1 MTRETA
7 RALNEEFGQM
17 VEEFCRKHNLEKIN
31 CRLTYTD
38 ASLDWKITTKALD
51 ANGERKV
58 DPALESRA
66 KWFITK
72 NGIKAPEKVLGTY
85 VEVSGLGR
93 CKIKD
98 FNSRSPK
105 YAFSVETASGKVYRT
120 TVWSLKF

>member
-7 RALNEEFGQM
+7 RSLNEEFGQM

-38 ASLDWKITTKALD
+38 ASLDWKVTTKALD
-51 ANGERKV
+51 ANGERKI
-58 DPALESRA
+58 DPALENRA

-72 NGIKAPEKVLGTY
+72 NSIKAPEKVLGTY

-120 TVWSLKF
+120 NVWSLKF

>member
-1 MTRETA
+1 MTKEMT
-7 RALNEEFGQM
+7 RALNYEFGKM
-17 VEEFCRKHNLEKIN
+17 VEEFCRKHNLEKIQ
-31 CRLTYTD
+31 CGLTYTD
-38 ASLDWKITTKALD
+38 TSFTWKVSASALD

-58 DPALESRA
+58 DPVMENRA

-105 YAFSVETASGKVYRT
+105 YAFSVETASGKIYRT

>member
-1 MTRETA
+1 MTKEMA
-7 RALNEEFGQM
+7 RALNYEFGKM
-17 VEEFCRKHNLEKIN
+17 VEEFCRKHNLEKIQ
-31 CRLTYTD
+31 CGLTYTD
-38 ASLDWKITTKALD
+38 TSFTWKVSASALD

-58 DPALESRA
+58 DPVMENRA

-93 CKIKD
+93 CKITD

-105 YAFSVETASGKVYRT
+105 YAFSVETASGKIYRT
-120 TVWSLKF
+120 TIWSLKF

>member
-1 MTRETA
+1 MTKEMA
-7 RALNEEFGQM
+7 RSLNEEFGQM

-38 ASLDWKITTKALD
+38 ASLDWKVTTKALD
-51 ANGERKV
+51 ANGEYKI
-58 DPALESRA
+58 DPVTENRA

-120 TVWSLKF
+120 TVYSLKF

>member
-7 RALNEEFGQM
+7 RSLNEEFGQM

-38 ASLDWKITTKALD
+38 TSLDWKVTTKALD

-58 DPALESRA
+58 DPVMENRA

-105 YAFSVETASGKVYRT
+105 YAFSVETASGKIYRT

>member
-1 MTRETA
+1 MSKTGTDNTDTQKATTPILVKLSATIESLSMMCKQKITISIPI
-7 RALNEEFGQM
+7 M
-17 VEEFCRKHNLEKIN
+17 VEPPSPIN
-31 CRLTYTD
+31 I
-38 ASLDWKITTKALD
+38 LDFFPNTLC
-51 ANGERKV
+51 
-58 DPALESRA
+58 
-66 KWFITK
+66 TK

-120 TVWSLKF
+120 

>member
-1 MTRETA
+1 MTKEMA
-7 RALNEEFGQM
+7 RALNSEFGKM
-17 VEEFCRKHNLEKIN
+17 VEEFCRKHNLEKIQ
-31 CRLTYTD
+31 CGLTYTD
-38 ASLDWKITTKALD
+38 TSFTWKVSTSALD

-58 DPALESRA
+58 DPVMENRA

-93 CKIKD
+93 CKITD

-105 YAFSVETASGKVYRT
+105 YAFSVETASGKTYRT
-120 TVWSLKF
+120 TVWNLKF

>member
-1 MTRETA
+1 MTKEMA
-7 RALNEEFGQM
+7 HSLNEEFGQM

-38 ASLDWKITTKALD
+38 ASLDWKVTTKALD
-51 ANGERKV
+51 ANGEYKI
-58 DPALESRA
+58 DPVTENRA

-120 TVWSLKF
+120 TVYSLKF

>member
-1 MTRETA
+1 MTKEVA
-7 RALNEEFGQM
+7 RILNVEFGKM
-17 VEEFCRKHNLEKIN
+17 VEEFCKKHNLEKIN
-31 CRLTYTD
+31 CVLSYND
-38 ASLDWKITTKALD
+38 ARLDWKVSTSALD

-58 DPALESRA
+58 DPVLESRA

-93 CKIKD
+93 CKITD

-105 YAFSVETASGKVYRT
+105 YAFSVETASGKIYRT

>member
-1 MTRETA
+1 MTKEIA
-7 RALNEEFGQM
+7 RALNSEFGKM
-17 VEEFCRKHNLEKIN
+17 VEEFCRKHNLEKIQ
-31 CRLTYTD
+31 CGLTYTD
-38 ASLDWKITTKALD
+38 TSFTWKVSASALD

-58 DPALESRA
+58 DPVLESRA
-66 KWFITK
+66 KLFITK

-105 YAFSVETASGKVYRT
+105 YAFSVETSSGKTYRT

>member
-1 MTRETA
+1 MTKEMA
-7 RALNEEFGQM
+7 RALNYEFGKM
-17 VEEFCRKHNLEKIN
+17 VEEFCRKHNLEKIQ
-31 CRLTYTD
+31 CGLTYTD
-38 ASLDWKITTKALD
+38 TSFTWKVSASALD

-58 DPALESRA
+58 DPVIENRA

-93 CKIKD
+93 CKITD

-105 YAFSVETASGKVYRT
+105 YAFSVETASGKIYRT

>member
-1 MTRETA
+1 MTKEMA
-7 RALNEEFGQM
+7 CALNYEFGKM
-17 VEEFCRKHNLEKIN
+17 VEEFCRKHNLEKIQ
-31 CRLTYTD
+31 CGLTYTD
-38 ASLDWKITTKALD
+38 TSFTWKVSASALD

-58 DPALESRA
+58 DPVMESRA

-105 YAFSVETASGKVYRT
+105 YAFSVETASGKIYRT

>member
-7 RALNEEFGQM
+7 RSLNEEFGQM

-38 ASLDWKITTKALD
+38 ASLDWKVTTKALD

-58 DPALESRA
+58 DPVMENRA

-98 FNSRSPK
+98 FNSSSPK

>member
-1 MTRETA
+1 MTKEMA
-7 RALNEEFGQM
+7 HALNSEFGKM
-17 VEEFCRKHNLEKIN
+17 VEEFCRKHNLEKIQ
-31 CRLTYTD
+31 CGLTYTD
-38 ASLDWKITTKALD
+38 TSFTWKVSASALD

-58 DPALESRA
+58 DPVMENRA

-93 CKIKD
+93 CKITD

-105 YAFSVETASGKVYRT
+105 YAFSVETASGKSYRT
-120 TVWSLKF
+120 TVWSIKF

>member
-7 RALNEEFGQM
+7 RSLNEEFGQM

-38 ASLDWKITTKALD
+38 ASLDWKVTTKALD

-58 DPALESRA
+58 DPALENRA

>member
-1 MTRETA
+1 MTKEMA
-7 RALNEEFGQM
+7 RALNYEFGKM
-17 VEEFCRKHNLEKIN
+17 VEEFCRKHNLEKIQ
-31 CRLTYTD
+31 CGLTYTD
-38 ASLDWKITTKALD
+38 TSFTWKVSASALD

-58 DPALESRA
+58 DPVMENRA

-105 YAFSVETASGKVYRT
+105 YAFSVETASGKIYRT

>member
-1 MTRETA
+1 MTKEMA
-7 RALNEEFGQM
+7 RALNYEFGKM
-17 VEEFCRKHNLEKIN
+17 VEEFCRKHNLEKIQ
-31 CRLTYTD
+31 CGLTYTD
-38 ASLDWKITTKALD
+38 TSFTWKVSASALD

-58 DPALESRA
+58 DPVMENRA

-93 CKIKD
+93 CKITD

-105 YAFSVETASGKVYRT
+105 YAFSVETASGKSYRT
-120 TVWSLKF
+120 TVWSIKF

>member
-1 MTRETA
+1 MTKEMA
-7 RALNEEFGQM
+7 RALNSEFGKM

-31 CRLTYTD
+31 CTLSYND
-38 ASLDWKITTKALD
+38 ASFTWKVSSSALD
-51 ANGERKV
+51 VNGERKV
-58 DPALESRA
+58 DPVMENRA

-72 NGIKAPEKVLGTY
+72 NGIKAPEKVIGTY

-105 YAFSVETASGKVYRT
+105 YAFSVETASGKTYRT

>member
-7 RALNEEFGQM
+7 RSLNEEFGQM

-38 ASLDWKITTKALD
+38 ASLDWKVTTKALD
-51 ANGERKV
+51 ANGERKI
-58 DPALESRA
+58 DPALENRA

-105 YAFSVETASGKVYRT
+105 YAFSVETASGKIYRT

>member
-1 MTRETA
+1 MTKEMT
-7 RALNEEFGQM
+7 RALNYEFGKM
-17 VEEFCRKHNLEKIN
+17 VEEFCRKHNLEKIQ
-31 CRLTYTD
+31 CGLTYTD
-38 ASLDWKITTKALD
+38 TSFTWKVSASALD

-58 DPALESRA
+58 DPVMENRA

-93 CKIKD
+93 CKITY

-105 YAFSVETASGKVYRT
+105 YAFSVETASGKIYRT

>member
-1 MTRETA
+1 MNKEMA
-7 RALNEEFGQM
+7 HALNSEFGKM
-17 VEEFCRKHNLEKIN
+17 VEEFCRKHNLEKVQ
-31 CRLTYTD
+31 CGLTYTD
-38 ASLDWKITTKALD
+38 TSFTWKVSTSALD

-58 DPALESRA
+58 DPVMENRA

-93 CKIKD
+93 CKITD

-105 YAFSVETASGKVYRT
+105 YAFSVETASGKTYRT

>member
-1 MTRETA
+1 MTKEMA
-7 RALNEEFGQM
+7 HALNSEFGKM
-17 VEEFCRKHNLEKIN
+17 VEEFCRKHNLEKIQ
-31 CRLTYTD
+31 CGLTYTY
-38 ASLDWKITTKALD
+38 ASFTWKVKASALD

-58 DPALESRA
+58 DPVMESRA

-93 CKIKD
+93 CKITD

-105 YAFSVETASGKVYRT
+105 YAFSVETASGKTYRT
-120 TVWSLKF
+120 TVWNLKF

>member
-1 MTRETA
+1 MTKEMA
-7 RALNEEFGQM
+7 RALNYEFGKM
-17 VEEFCRKHNLEKIN
+17 VEEFCRKHNLEKIQ
-31 CRLTYTD
+31 CGLTYTD
-38 ASLDWKITTKALD
+38 TSFTWKVSASALD

-58 DPALESRA
+58 DPVIENRA

-105 YAFSVETASGKVYRT
+105 YAFSVETASGKIYRT

>member
-1 MTRETA
+1 MTKEMA
-7 RALNEEFGQM
+7 HALNSEFGKM
-17 VEEFCRKHNLEKIN
+17 VEEFCRKHNLEKIQ
-31 CRLTYTD
+31 CGLTYTD
-38 ASLDWKITTKALD
+38 ESFTWKVSASALD

-58 DPALESRA
+58 DPVMENRA

-93 CKIKD
+93 CKITD

-105 YAFSVETASGKVYRT
+105 YAFSVETASGKSYRT
-120 TVWSLKF
+120 TVWSIKF

>member
-1 MTRETA
+1 MTKEMA
-7 RALNEEFGQM
+7 HALNSEFGKM
-17 VEEFCRKHNLEKIN
+17 VEEFCCKHNLEKIQ
-31 CRLTYTD
+31 CGLTYTD
-38 ASLDWKITTKALD
+38 ASFTWKVSASALD

-58 DPALESRA
+58 DPVMENRA

-105 YAFSVETASGKVYRT
+105 YAFSVETASGKIYRT

>member
-1 MTRETA
+1 MTKEMA
-7 RALNEEFGQM
+7 HALNSEFGKM
-17 VEEFCRKHNLEKIN
+17 VEEFCRKHNLEKIQ
-31 CRLTYTD
+31 CGLTYTD
-38 ASLDWKITTKALD
+38 TSFTWKVSTSTLD

-58 DPALESRA
+58 DPVMESRA

-105 YAFSVETASGKVYRT
+105 YAFSVETASGKIYRT

>member
-7 RALNEEFGQM
+7 RSLNEEFGQM

-51 ANGERKV
+51 ANGERKI
-58 DPALESRA
+58 DPALENRA

>member
-1 MTRETA
+1 MA
-7 RALNEEFGQM
+7 RALNYEFGKM
-17 VEEFCRKHNLEKIN
+17 VEEFCRKHNLEKIQ
-31 CRLTYTD
+31 CGLTYTD
-38 ASLDWKITTKALD
+38 TSFTWKVSASALD

-58 DPALESRA
+58 DPVMENRA

-93 CKIKD
+93 CKITD

-105 YAFSVETASGKVYRT
+105 YAFSVETASGKIYRT

>member
-1 MTRETA
+1 MTKEMA
-7 RALNEEFGQM
+7 RALNYEFGKM
-17 VEEFCRKHNLEKIN
+17 VEEFCRKHNLEKIQ
-31 CRLTYTD
+31 CGLTYTD
-38 ASLDWKITTKALD
+38 TSFTWKVSTSTLD

-58 DPALESRA
+58 DPVMESRA

-105 YAFSVETASGKVYRT
+105 YAFSVETASGKIYRT

>member
-1 MTRETA
+1 MT
-7 RALNEEFGQM
+7 RALNYEFGKM
-17 VEEFCRKHNLEKIN
+17 VEEFCRKHNLEKIQ
-31 CRLTYTD
+31 CGLTYTD
-38 ASLDWKITTKALD
+38 TSFTWKVSASALD

-58 DPALESRA
+58 DPVMENRA

-105 YAFSVETASGKVYRT
+105 YAFSVETASGKIYRT

>member
-1 MTRETA
+1 MA
-7 RALNEEFGQM
+7 HALNSEFGKM
-17 VEEFCRKHNLEKIN
+17 VEEFCRKHNLEKIQ
-31 CRLTYTD
+31 CGLTYTD
-38 ASLDWKITTKALD
+38 TSFTWKVSTSALD

-58 DPALESRA
+58 DPVMENRA

-93 CKIKD
+93 CKITD

-105 YAFSVETASGKVYRT
+105 YAFSVETASGKTYRT

>member
-1 MTRETA
+1 MTKEMA
-7 RALNEEFGQM
+7 RALNYEFGKM
-17 VEEFCRKHNLEKIN
+17 VEEFCRKHNLEKIQ
-31 CRLTYTD
+31 CGLTYTD
-38 ASLDWKITTKALD
+38 TSFTWKVSASALD

-58 DPALESRA
+58 DPVMENRA

-105 YAFSVETASGKVYRT
+105 YAFSVETASGKIYRT
-120 TVWSLKF
+120 TVWNLKF

>member
-7 RALNEEFGQM
+7 RSLNEEFGQM

-38 ASLDWKITTKALD
+38 ASLDWKVTTKALD
-51 ANGERKV
+51 ANGERKI
-58 DPALESRA
+58 DPAMESRA

-85 VEVSGLGR
+85 VEVLGLGR

>member
-7 RALNEEFGQM
+7 HSLNEEFGQM

-38 ASLDWKITTKALD
+38 ASLDWKVTTKALD
-51 ANGERKV
+51 ANGERKI
-58 DPALESRA
+58 DPALENRA

-105 YAFSVETASGKVYRT
+105 YAFSVETSSGKIYCT
-120 TVWSLKF
+120 TVWSIKF

>member
-7 RALNEEFGQM
+7 RSLNEEFGQM

>member
-7 RALNEEFGQM
+7 RSLNEEFEQM

-31 CRLTYTD
+31 CALSYND
-38 ASLDWKITTKALD
+38 ASFTWKVSASTLD
-51 ANGERKV
+51 ANGECKV
-58 DPALESRA
+58 DPVMESRA

-105 YAFSVETASGKVYRT
+105 YAFSVETASGKSYRT
-120 TVWSLKF
+120 TVWSIKF